1 MQQAAEEEKEGIE
14 EGADG
19 VLAETDDEYIH
30 DDDAYT
36 TDKYALP
43 RTFTHFI
50 NEISRYLMRLQYK
63 VQ

>member
-1 MQQAAEEEKEGIE
+1 MQQAAEDEEKEGIE

-43 RTFTHFI
+43 RTFTPLILNFPGI
-50 NEISRYLMRLQYK
+50 
-63 VQ
+63 